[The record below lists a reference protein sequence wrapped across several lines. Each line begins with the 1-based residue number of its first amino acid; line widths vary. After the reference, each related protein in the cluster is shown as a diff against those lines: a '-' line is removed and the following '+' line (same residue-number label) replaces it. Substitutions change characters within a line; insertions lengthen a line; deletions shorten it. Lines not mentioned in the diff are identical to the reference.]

1 MIHLIKLSRWYQ
13 NYKKEPVE
21 LETILT
27 DKKYFE
33 DNDGDDN
40 EGFKATGTF
49 RLEIKDNN
57 NNIVKL

>member
-1 MIHLIKLSRWYQ
+1 MVSD
-13 NYKKEPVE
+13 YKKEPVE

-57 NNIVKL
+57 NIVKL

>member
-1 MIHLIKLSRWYQ
+1 LVSD
-13 NYKKEPVE
+13 YKKEPVE

-33 DNDGDDN
+33 DNDVDDN